1 LTASQYN
8 SMTDAALLENYYH
21 DGNNEWIGVLM
32 QRYTLLLY
40 GVCMKY
46 LRNEEAAK
54 DAVQQ
59 IFLKAIA
66 ELHKYQVTY
75 FKSWLYMVAR
85 NYCLMQLRDKGK
97 VPLPV
102 TEKMMV
108 AGPDETDDLLHHR
121 EKDEVLEMME
131 ESLKELNDEQRTCVT
146 LFYLQK
152 KSYNEIA
159 DITGYTT
166 MQVKSYIQNG
176 KRNLKIIMEKKM
188 QEKNSYNGKA

>member
-1 LTASQYN
+1 MTASQYN
-8 SMTDAALLENYYH
+8 NMTDAALLENYYH
-21 DGNNEWIGVLM
+21 DGNNEWIGALM

-46 LRNEEAAK
+46 LKNEEAAK

-66 ELHKYQVTY
+66 ELQKYQVTY

-85 NYCLMQLRDKGK
+85 NYCLMQLRDRGK

-102 TEKMMV
+102 TEKMMMT
-108 AGPDETDDLLHHR
+108 GPDETDDLLRHR
-121 EKDEVLEMME
+121 DKDTALEMME
-131 ESLKELNDEQRTCVT
+131 ESLKELSNEQQTCVT

-176 KRNLKIIMEKKM
+176 KRNLKITIEKKM
-188 QEKNSYNGKA
+188 QEKNSFKGKA